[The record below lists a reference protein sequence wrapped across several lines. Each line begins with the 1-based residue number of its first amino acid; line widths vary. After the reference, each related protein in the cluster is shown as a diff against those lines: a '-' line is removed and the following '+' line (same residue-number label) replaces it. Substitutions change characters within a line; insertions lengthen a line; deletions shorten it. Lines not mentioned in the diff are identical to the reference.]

1 VAIGP
6 PWKKTVKG
14 VSMMLSRMSALALAA
29 LLARSTFASPLPTP
43 TPTPTPHDGPVLDV
57 TFSGVVLF
65 LKTTPGY
72 RVIVPARQAQK
83 HLPYM
88 MFPRDG
94 ATASNWD
101 TGEFEC
107 DNAWHKWV
115 SLTAGTLSI
124 EPESSIAPE
133 SFNAAA
139 IEGWLPHL
147 RDLTG
152 NNPVIDED
160 YNQATPVIGK
170 VAAQIDITRG
180 TLRPLILDKPYE
192 PVQWEFRSKDG
203 SRKSNARNICGT
215 AGIRW
220 LLPIRKNIR
229 SISIVSSLMNHPKVT
244 VPLVNGQTTVVVIGN
259 SMADD
264 IECPKREPQD
274 SDPDF
279 ELHYKMLKAAPA
291 TAWIPY
297 RVTPKATCA
306 PPPETKG
313 NKSKRGTDCLPA
325 QSP

>member
-1 VAIGP
+1 MKRSSLLIAILA
-6 PWKKTVKG
+6 T
-14 VSMMLSRMSALALAA
+14 LSASVLG
-29 LLARSTFASPLPTP
+29 ARPIP

-88 MFPRDG
+88 IFPRDG

-107 DNAWHKWV
+107 ELAWYKWV

-147 RDLTG
+147 GALTG
-152 NNPVIDED
+152 NNAVIDDD
-160 YNQATPVIGK
+160 YNQATPVVGK

-180 TLRPLILDKPYE
+180 TLRPLILGEPYE

-203 SRKSNARNICGT
+203 SRKSNARTICGT

-220 LLPIRKNIR
+220 LLPIRKDTR
-229 SISIVSSLMNHPKVT
+229 SISIVSSLNNHPKVT

-279 ELHYKMLKAAPA
+279 GLHYKMLKAAPA

-297 RVTPKATCA
+297 RVTPKVTCA